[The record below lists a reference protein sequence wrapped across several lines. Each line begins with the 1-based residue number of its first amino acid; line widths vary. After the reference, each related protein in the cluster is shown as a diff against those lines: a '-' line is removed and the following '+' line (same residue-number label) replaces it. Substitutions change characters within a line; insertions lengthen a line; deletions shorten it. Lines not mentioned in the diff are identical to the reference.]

1 MAFGDFTVTRAS
13 TKLRIGS
20 NGLYGS
26 VANNVPAF
34 EFNTDGSY
42 RGLLVEP
49 GAVNIQ
55 THSQDFT
62 NGIYAKVGSTV
73 TGNVTASPDG
83 ATTADKLIADATNA
97 QHRLDTTSTATNAV
111 HTFSVYAKASEYGF
125 IQLRMTVGGSTGSGA
140 WFNLTN
146 GTVGTT
152 TIVTARIDNFGNGWY
167 RCSVTGT
174 ADLNAVCRI
183 NLGTADNTGTFMGDG
198 TSGAFLWQA
207 QLETGSVA
215 TSPIVTTAGTAN
227 RAADV
232 VSLTGASSLIGQQ
245 EGWVFAECAFRS
257 TSTDATATPSG
268 FVLGNTATSARGI
281 AFGVGAANAILTES
295 RNDSGQTTSTI
306 VASYTLG
313 QRFKIALYYNFS
325 NQAVNTTV
333 TNGLKVFYNGTLQGT
348 YDLRVPPSASFLD
361 NVAFQ
366 GRIRGT
372 SPTTPS
378 DSKHAL
384 SFAIGIGTL
393 SDAQGIA
400 LTTL

>member
-34 EFNTDGSY
+34 EFNTDGTY

-49 GAVNIQ
+49 GATNLVANPGLAGGATPTGWTRVVSGGTVVAEDSAEFESALGVKRIAFSA
-55 THSQDFT
+55 TSNREFIGRSIALT
-62 NGIYAKVGSTV
+62 NGQTYTWSIFVEDISAITGSNVIASIATSATGTDAIIVQSQITASDVVNGYAQKTFTV
-73 TGNVTASPDG
+73 ADASALYTIRFGIGAITTATGNVTISSPQVENSSVQTSRIVN
-83 ATTADKLIADATNA
+83 TTN
-97 QHRLDTTSTATNAV
+97 STASRV
-111 HTFSVYAKASEYGF
+111 
-125 IQLRMTVGGSTGSGA
+125 
-140 WFNLTN
+140 
-146 GTVGTT
+146 
-152 TIVTARIDNFGNGWY
+152 
-167 RCSVTGT
+167 
-174 ADLNAVCRI
+174 
-183 NLGTADNTGTFMGDG
+183 
-198 TSGAFLWQA
+198 
-207 QLETGSVA
+207 
-215 TSPIVTTAGTAN
+215 
-227 RAADV
+227 ADV

-281 AFGVGAANAILTES
+281 AFGVGAANTILTES

-384 SFAIGIGTL
+384 SFAIGVGTL

>member
-1 MAFGDFTVTRAS
+1 MLVY
-13 TKLRIGS
+13 
-20 NGLYGS
+20 NGGYATIHGANFDL
-26 VANNVPAF
+26 VA
-34 EFNTDGSY
+34 
-42 RGLLVEP
+42 
-49 GAVNIQ
+49 
-55 THSQDFT
+55 
-62 NGIYAKVGSTV
+62 
-73 TGNVTASPDG
+73 
-83 ATTADKLIADATNA
+83 
-97 QHRLDTTSTATNAV
+97 
-111 HTFSVYAKASEYGF
+111 
-125 IQLRMTVGGSTGSGA
+125 
-140 WFNLTN
+140 

-152 TIVTARIDNFGNGWY
+152 LQASATITAFPDGWY
-167 RCSVTGT
+167 RVTMTPNANATGSGSLRIRIASVNTS
-174 ADLNAVCRI
+174 LNI
-183 NLGTADNTGTFMGDG
+183 SGPSTYTGDG
-198 TSGAFLWQA
+198 TSGFILWQA
-207 QLETGSVA
+207 QVESGSVA
-215 TSPIVTTAGTAN
+215 TSPIVTTAGTAS
-227 RAADV
+227 RVADV

-245 EGWVFAECAFRS
+245 EGWVFSECAFRS

-268 FVLGNTATSARGI
+268 FVLGNTAAIARGI
-281 AFGVGAANAILTES
+281 AFGVGATNTILTES

-366 GRIRGT
+366 GRIRGS

-384 SFAIGIGTL
+384 AFATGIGTL